1 MAQAFLGLSTSL
13 PLTNACMFATFST
26 LAGAPQLSA
35 LSIAQES
42 AGLYLS
48 KGRSCWT
55 AATLARARMGEGAN
69 GRGREWARA
78 RMGEVYQSS
87 VLLLNID
94 TTQMWV
100 LTRADSLMVVMARTG
115 VLV

>member
-1 MAQAFLGLSTSL
+1 MGSLNGAGVSGSLYLSTT
-13 PLTNACMFATFST
+13 LTNACMFATFST
-26 LAGAPQLSA
+26 LTGAPQLSA

-55 AATLARARMGEGAN
+55 AATLARARMGE
-69 GRGREWARA
+69 
-78 RMGEVYQSS
+78 VYQSS

-100 LTRADSLMVVMARTG
+100 LTRADSLMVVTARTG

>member
-55 AATLARARMGEGAN
+55 AATLARARMGE
-69 GRGREWARA
+69 
-78 RMGEVYQSS
+78 VYQSS